1 MPKPLILRRLTGQG
15 GKLIDEKSL
24 PPNNIVF
31 NPSIAYPHVYMRGNK
46 QTATD
51 EQNYII
57 LYNIETK
64 NSTTIQGLENILQKN
79 QNRYRGLEDLRI
91 CNYKNRLWFVG
102 TCTHANNTM
111 NSECVIGYFNNAKTN
126 IERISHIPLGKPPV
140 KNICPFVY
148 DNKLCIFDIYKKE
161 IYEIEDQVDEKTGK
175 WEKFVATNCRQIT
188 AGAGLDIENFR
199 GSTSPVHLHG
209 STYGCIVHDIIYND
223 SPEKLIQL
231 AYLHHWVEI
240 DMNMAQVTYV
250 SSPFWV
256 NKLGV
261 EFISGLHIAPD
272 GENVE
277 LYMGVDDQIAV
288 KYVTKLA
295 FLRNGR

>member
-1 MPKPLILRRLTGQG
+1 MPKPLILRRLPGQG

-31 NPSIAYPHVYMRGNK
+31 NPSIAYPYIYMRGNK
-46 QTATD
+46 QTPID
-51 EQNYII
+51 EINYII

-64 NSTTIQGLENILQKN
+64 QSTTIQGLENILVKN
-79 QNRYRGLEDLRI
+79 TNRYRGLEDLRI
-91 CNYKNRLWFVG
+91 CNYQGKLWFVG
-102 TCTHANNTM
+102 TCTHANSTM
-111 NSECVIGYFNNAKTN
+111 NSEVVVGYFNDTKTN
-126 IERISHIPLGKPPV
+126 IERISHLSLGKPPV

-148 DNKLCIFDIYKKE
+148 ENKLCIFDIYKKE
-161 IYEIEDQVDEKTGK
+161 IYEIENQTDEKTGK
-175 WEKFVATNCRQIT
+175 WEKFVATHRRQIS
-188 AGAGLDIENFR
+188 AGAGIDIENFR

-209 STYGCIVHDIIYND
+209 NLYGCIVHDIIYND
-223 SPEKLIQL
+223 SPEKLTQL
-231 AYLHHWVEI
+231 AYLHHWLEI
-240 DMNMAQVTYV
+240 DMNRAEVTFV
-250 SSPFWV
+250 STPFWI

-277 LYMGVDDQIAV
+277 LYLGIDDQLAV
-288 KYVTKLA
+288 KYITKLA

>member
-1 MPKPLILRRLTGQG
+1 MPKPLILRRLPGQG

-31 NPSIAYPHVYMRGNK
+31 NPSIAYPYVYMRGNK
-46 QTATD
+46 QTPID
-51 EQNYII
+51 EINYII

-64 NSTTIQGLENILQKN
+64 NSTTIQGLENILVKN

-91 CNYKNRLWFVG
+91 CNYQGKLWFVG

-111 NSECVIGYFNNAKTN
+111 NSEVVIGYFNDAKTN
-126 IERISHIPLGKPPV
+126 IERISHLPLGKPPI
-140 KNICPFVY
+140 KNICPVVY
-148 DNKLCIFDIYKKE
+148 ENKLCIFDIYKKE
-161 IYEIEDQVDEKTGK
+161 IHEIEDQADEKTGK
-175 WEKFVATNCRQIT
+175 WEKFVATNRRQIS
-188 AGAGLDIENFR
+188 AGSGIDIENFR
-199 GSTSPVHLHG
+199 GSTSLVHLHG

-223 SPEKLIQL
+223 SPEKLTQL
-231 AYLHHWVEI
+231 AYLHHWLEI
-240 DMNMAQVTYV
+240 DMHMAQITFV
-250 SSPFWV
+250 SSPFWI

-261 EFISGLHIAPD
+261 EFISGLHIAED

-277 LYMGVDDQIAV
+277 LYMGIDDQFAV

-295 FLRNGR
+295 FLRSGR